1 MLISIPFP
9 LSFTFF
15 LCLLPHPTIFSFSPC
30 ISSPD
35 SPTTSP
41 ILPPS
46 FCLLSPIFDAPNSH
60 TSLPL
65 FFFFKDVICL
75 FMHENTQRRERE
87 AETQAEGEAGF
98 MQGASRGTGSRVSRI
113 TSWAAGGAKPLSH
126 PGCPV
131 CKALDRTS

>member
-87 AETQAEGEAGF
+87 AETQAEGEAGS
-98 MQGASRGTGSRVSRI
+98 MPGAQHGTRSQDSRI
-113 TSWAAGGAKPLSH
+113 TPWAEGRCSTAEPPRRPPSFLSN
-126 PGCPV
+126 
-131 CKALDRTS
+131 